1 MDKSDRLFF
10 SKYAIDPEFE
20 SIREYD
26 DFGDFDFD
34 GDNDHLK
41 DDTDYDDL
49 DEYFWEDM

>member
-1 MDKSDRLFF
+1 MDKSDRVFF
-10 SKYAIDPEFE
+10 TNYAIDPEFE

-41 DDTDYDDL
+41 DDIDYDDL